1 MVEGPGQGGAF
12 QLGPGPPP
20 TGDESAP
27 SVFNVCRCTR
37 GTRGEVCRERELP
50 TPPDKP
56 WGGERQGAPRKD
68 TERGRKGE
76 EVCQGPSRAA
86 SRGEAGGLWEGCENG
101 IWVIKGEGGAG
112 CQAMPGAHPHRLCAR
127 QRILASQA

>member
-27 SVFNVCRCTR
+27 SVFNICRCTR

-50 TPPDKP
+50 SPPKKAL
-56 WGGERQGAPRKD
+56 G
-68 TERGRKGE
+68 
-76 EVCQGPSRAA
+76 
-86 SRGEAGGLWEGCENG
+86 RGEAGGTPEGHG
-101 IWVIKGEGGAG
+101 AGKEGGG
-112 CQAMPGAHPHRLCAR
+112 SVPGPSESK
-127 QRILASQA
+127 QR